1 MQGRRTLIM
10 LLALTLAAT
19 IAACAADAP
28 AAGVRTLEAAAAGA
42 SARDAGIA
50 RGIVDSA
57 LPIETLLHRF
67 RATTTDT
74 PSVLTGG
81 AESPEALTRALLA
94 ALEAGDTS
102 AVRNLAISRA
112 EFAWLYYPHAKWTR
126 PPYEMGPGLVWL
138 QIAASNDKGFVRL
151 VRRYGRSRL
160 RFESL
165 ACPDSG
171 AREGPNVVISGCRVR
186 FAAADSASRD
196 LQLFGSLLNRDGRY
210 RFVSYSND
218 L

>member
-1 MQGRRTLIM
+1 MHIRSSLTTL
-10 LLALTLAAT
+10 LSLTFAAA
-19 IAACAADAP
+19 IAACAVNTP
-28 AAGVRTLEAAAAGA
+28 AAGSGA
-42 SARDAGIA
+42 SAEATA

-74 PSVLTGG
+74 PSVLNGG
-81 AESPEALTRALLA
+81 AVSPEALTRGLLA

-112 EFAWLYYPHAKWTR
+112 EFAWIYYPHAKWTR

-138 QIAASNDKGFVRL
+138 QITASNDKGYVRL
-151 VRRYGRSRL
+151 VRRYGGRRL
-160 RFESL
+160 RFEAL
-165 ACPDSG
+165 TCPDTG
-171 AREGPNVVISGCRVR
+171 LHEGPNVVISGCRVR
-186 FAAADSASRD
+186 FAAADSAAREM
-196 LQLFGSLLNRDGRY
+196 QLFGSLLNRDGRY

>member
-1 MQGRRTLIM
+1 MQVRRTLIM
-10 LLALTLAAT
+10 LLLLSLVAT

-28 AAGVRTLEAAAAGA
+28 AAGVD
-42 SARDAGIA
+42 ARDAAMA
-50 RGIVDSA
+50 RGTVDSA
-57 LPIETLLHRF
+57 LPIETLLQRF
-67 RATTTDT
+67 RASTADT

-81 AESPEALTRALLA
+81 AESPEALTRRLLA

-102 AVRNLAISRA
+102 AVRDLALSRA

-138 QIAASNDKGFVRL
+138 QISASNEKGFVRL
-151 VRRYGRSRL
+151 MRRYGGSRL

-165 ACPDSG
+165 TCADSG
-171 AREGPNVVISGCRVR
+171 VREGPNVVISGCRVR
-186 FAAADSASRD
+186 FAAADSATRD

>member
-1 MQGRRTLIM
+1 MHIRRSLTM
-10 LLALTLAAT
+10 LLSLTLAAT
-19 IAACAADAP
+19 IAACVSDAP
-28 AAGVRTLEAAAAGA
+28 AADTGMP
-42 SARDAGIA
+42 DAGVA
-50 RGIVDSA
+50 RGTVDSA

-67 RATTTDT
+67 RATTIDT
-74 PSVLTGG
+74 PSVLMGG

-94 ALEAGDTS
+94 ALEAGDTIG
-102 AVRNLAISRA
+102 VRDLAISRA

-138 QIAASNDKGFVRL
+138 QISASNDKGYVRL
-151 VRRYGRSRL
+151 MRRYGGSRL
-160 RFESL
+160 RFESV

-171 AREGPNVVISGCRVR
+171 VREGPNVVISGCRVR
-186 FAAADSASRD
+186 FAAADSASREMR
-196 LQLFGSLLNRDGRY
+196 LYGSLLNRDGRY